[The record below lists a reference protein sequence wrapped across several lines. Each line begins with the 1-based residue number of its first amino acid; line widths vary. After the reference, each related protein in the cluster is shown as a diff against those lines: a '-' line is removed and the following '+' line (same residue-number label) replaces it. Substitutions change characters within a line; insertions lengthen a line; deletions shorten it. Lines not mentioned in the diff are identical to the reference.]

1 MGTSVSH
8 VSGDAQRVIDVR
20 NLWKVFGSGSPDT
33 AIARAQA
40 GESRADILA
49 SSGQTVAV
57 RDVSF
62 HVGHG
67 ETFVVM
73 GLSGSGKST
82 LIRCLSRLVEP
93 TRGEVRLNG
102 TDLLA
107 MDEESLRG
115 VRRGQMSMVFQHF
128 GLFPHRKVIDNIAYG
143 LEVQGID
150 KDARR
155 ARATEVLGIVG
166 LDGWADHYPQQLSGG
181 MQQRVGL
188 ARALAVDPSPWLDAV
203 GGADSAT
210 TLAQEEPAHL
220 NIWDLRN
227 RAKSGSE
234 RRAWLPLVLAALVIV
249 SAFIYFARA
258 NSATQE
264 LLPAETVSPSA
275 SATPTE
281 TAAPT
286 ATTTPAESAMPSAT
300 ATPEQVI
307 EQPVTGAVQFT
318 LTCVSAS
325 WVRITNALGTIYE
338 GTMQPGE
345 TRDVVSDSEVFVR
358 VGNAAGMQLEYNGRF
373 FPTLGNPGEVYSH
386 TFRVL

>member
-1 MGTSVSH
+1 MGI
-8 VSGDAQRVIDVR
+8 GAE
-20 NLWKVFGSGSPDT
+20 
-33 AIARAQA
+33 IARARQA
-40 GESRADILA
+40 AGFSHADLA
-49 SSGQTVAV
+49 ART
-57 RDVSF
+57 R
-62 HVGHG
+62 
-67 ETFVVM
+67 
-73 GLSGSGKST
+73 
-82 LIRCLSRLVEP
+82 IRSAIIEAIEREDFDACG
-93 TRGEVRLNG
+93 GEVYVRG
-102 TDLLA
+102 H
-107 MDEESLRG
+107 LRA
-115 VRRGQMSMVFQHF
+115 
-128 GLFPHRKVIDNIAYG
+128 I
-143 LEVQGID
+143 
-150 KDARR
+150 
-155 ARATEVLGIVG
+155 
-166 LDGWADHYPQQLSGG
+166 
-181 MQQRVGL
+181 

-286 ATTTPAESAMPSAT
+286 ATTTPAKSAMPSAT